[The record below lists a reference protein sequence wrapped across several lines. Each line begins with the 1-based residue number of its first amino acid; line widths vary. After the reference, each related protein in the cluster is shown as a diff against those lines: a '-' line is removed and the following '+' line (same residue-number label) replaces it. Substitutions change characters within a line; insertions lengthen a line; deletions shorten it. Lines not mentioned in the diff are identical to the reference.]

1 MATYSPTD
9 ATLLRLKGIPPAG
22 SVSLGYST
30 TPNVAEKHGEP
41 LYRISH
47 PALGHQAYSEHVVD
61 TNRVTCGADYDR
73 TNFISSSDTYGATE
87 GGSSGSPVVNAAG
100 HIVGQLFGAC
110 GYSPRNTCNTFA
122 DMGMTTPSGVL
133 SDYDD
138 ATVDGALSVSYAN
151 AFHPWLSQPSTC
163 KAAGER
169 GCGPN
174 TPCCSGK
181 GNCSGGPNYN
191 RRKCLAWAYESP
203 TPTPTSPTCD
213 DGVQN
218 GEETGVDCGGSC
230 PACSGSSCVTSG
242 SYPSIEGN
250 CVNECCS
257 QECHTNRKKF
267 GQCK

>member
-1 MATYSPTD
+1 MNTYPATD
-9 ATLLRLKGIPPAG
+9 ATLLRLKGTAPPGA
-22 SVSLGYST
+22 VSLGYST
-30 TPNVAEKHGEP
+30 SPVANAQGAS

-47 PALGHQAYSEHVVD
+47 PALGHQAYTEHKVD
-61 TNRVTCGADYDR
+61 VNRPVCSGAPRGDIIY
-73 TNFISSSDTYGATE
+73 SSDTYGATE
-87 GGSSGSPVVNAAG
+87 GGSSGSPVVNSAG
-100 HIVGQLFGAC
+100 EIVGQLWGGCGAT
-110 GYSPRNTCNTFA
+110 PLDVCNT
-122 DMGMTTPSGVL
+122 MTNSPYL

-138 ATVDGALSVSYAN
+138 ATIDGALAVSYDN
-151 AFHPWLSQPSTC
+151 AFHPWLSVPATC

-203 TPTPTSPTCD
+203 SPTPTSPTCD

-218 GEETGVDCGGSC
+218 GDETDVDCGGSC
-230 PACSGSSCVTSG
+230 PACEPSVGGGTCTASGSPAL
-242 SYPSIEGN
+242 YDN
-250 CVNECCS
+250 CSDCCS
-257 QECHTNRKKF
+257 EACHTNRRKA